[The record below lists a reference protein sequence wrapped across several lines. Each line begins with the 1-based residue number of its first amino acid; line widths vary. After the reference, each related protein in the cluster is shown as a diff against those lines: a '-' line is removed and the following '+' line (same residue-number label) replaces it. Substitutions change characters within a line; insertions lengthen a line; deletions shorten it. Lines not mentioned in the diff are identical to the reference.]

1 MTDNTVAIVLGLAAP
16 ASALAG
22 LVVGRHLDRGAEHR
36 KWLRDRRI
44 DVYRA
49 FVRGSLQVGLAPIEV
64 DKSVSEPEQ
73 ADPVGTDQRAE
84 LERRRGELEQRLAE
98 REELYKHAK
107 EMLEDVVPMM
117 MIVCDSKVREAAG
130 RLSETVRAAQTDE
143 SQQAGL
149 THLVADV
156 IVLFREE
163 LGVK

>member
-1 MTDNTVAIVLGLAAP
+1 MTDNAVAIVLGLAAP

-22 LVVGRHLDRGAEHR
+22 LVVGRYLDRGAEHR
-36 KWLRDRRI
+36 QWLRDRRI

-49 FVRGSLQVGLAPIEV
+49 FVRGSIQIGLPPIEV
-64 DKSVSEPEQ
+64 HKSDGEPEQ
-73 ADPVGTDQRAE
+73 ADPAGTDQRAE
-84 LERRRGELEQRLAE
+84 LERRRAELEQRLAE
-98 REELYKHAK
+98 REELYEHGK
-107 EMLEDVVPMM
+107 EMLEDVVPLM

-130 RLSETVRAAQTDE
+130 RLSEAVRAAQTDE

-149 THLVADV
+149 TDLVADL